1 MESAEQGPGLVW
13 SDFELAEGEAP
24 GELPGGELG
33 QPVTVCEIV
42 VECPVVV
49 EIVGGGLSSDAR
61 DQVLTAMLDELAG
74 VLRHA

>member
-1 MESAEQGPGLVW
+1 MEGIEQGPGLVW

-24 GELPGGELG
+24 SELPGGELG

-49 EIVGGGLSSDAR
+49 EIVGGELSPGAQDR
-61 DQVLTAMLDELAG
+61 VLTAMLDELAG